1 MKTRTFD
8 EQYKDILQDIV
19 TNGILQN
26 NRTGE
31 PSFFIPSAMIK
42 VDLRDG
48 FPVCTLRQCPTKAPV
63 AEMIGFLRGYDN
75 AQDFADLG
83 CKYWFANA
91 NEPTAGSTTSD
102 WLSSPW
108 RLGENDLGE
117 IYGVLWRRWPND
129 DGTYT
134 DQIQHLIERIQT
146 APNCRRLIVSAW
158 NPQNV
163 IGKRGALA
171 PCHML
176 FKVILDNTNR
186 VMHLS
191 WSQRSNDTILGTPSN
206 LVEYAFLL
214 ELLARI
220 CGYTAGTLTGHLDD
234 VHIYKNHFKAAT
246 EMLERDPLPLPRLV
260 FDDSVPRYNEAA
272 KFIPATTLETIR
284 PDQVKVVGYQS
295 HPAISDLKM
304 AV

>member
-1 MKTRTFD
+1 MRKASFD
-8 EQYKDILQDIV
+8 VQYKEILREIMAD
-19 TNGILQN
+19 GILQN

-31 PSFFIPSAMIK
+31 PSFFIPSATLKM
-42 VDLRDG
+42 DLRDG
-48 FPVCTLRQCPTKAPV
+48 FPVCTLRKTPMMAPI
-63 AEMIGFLRGYDN
+63 AEMMGFLRGYDN

-91 NEPTAGSTTSD
+91 NEPTAGSDTSD
-102 WLSSPW
+102 WLSSSW
-108 RLGENDLGE
+108 RLGDNDLGE

-134 DQIQHLIERIQT
+134 DQIQELLNRIST

-158 NPQNV
+158 NAQNV
-163 IGKRGALA
+163 KYKRGALA
-171 PCHML
+171 PCHVL

-191 WSQRSNDTILGTPSN
+191 WYQRSNDVVLGSPSN
-206 LVEYAFLL
+206 VVEYAFLL
-214 ELLARI
+214 SLLARI

-234 VHIYKNHFKAAT
+234 VHIYKNHFHAAS
-246 EMLERDPLPLPRLV
+246 EMVERDPLPLPQLV
-260 FDDSVPRYNEAA
+260 FADDVPKYNAAA
-272 KFIPATTLETIR
+272 KFIPGTTLETIR
-284 PDQVKVVGYQS
+284 PDQVKVVGYQY
-295 HPAISDLKM
+295 HPAIPGLVM